1 MRDAFGGAFMIK
13 LFIVFIMVYI
23 CFIAIAVNY
32 AKAFKVKNKVID
44 YLENHEI
51 VDLDKMNGVQETAL
65 EDFFE
70 KEILGNMN
78 YRVNH
83 ENICEGIKTRDES
96 GKRIAYCS
104 DIGIIIRQVDDN
116 NETELYYPAR
126 KTKGVYYTVSTYI
139 GWNAGFINNILAL
152 DNTKNTEDT
161 IRGMWKISGQTRIIV
176 NEE

>member
-51 VDLDKMNGVQETAL
+51 VDLNKMNATQEAEL
-65 EDFFE
+65 KDFFE
-70 KEILGNMN
+70 NEILGNMN
-78 YRVNH
+78 YKVNN
-83 ENICEGIKTRDES
+83 ENICEGIKTIEN

-104 DIGIIIRQVDDN
+104 DIGIVIRQVDDN
-116 NETELYYPAR
+116 NETELYYPAK

-139 GWNAGFINNILAL
+139 GWNAGFINNILLLGNNSNDKDA
-152 DNTKNTEDT
+152 

>member
-13 LFIVFIMVYI
+13 LFIIFIMVYI

-44 YLENHEI
+44 
-51 VDLDKMNGVQETAL
+51 LDKMNGVQETAL
-65 EDFFE
+65 EEFFE

-152 DNTKNTEDT
+152 GNTKNTEDT